1 MLVKITE
8 LLNLMVYG
16 MLAGQ
21 PLFYF
26 LAMGKATKKLRPS
39 SYTELRNHLNDILEI
54 NMRILY
60 YSVLF
65 TSIGWFICTLTIH
78 SHLQFFTSMVALAAL
93 SVDMFFL
100 FKGDIPVNNIIKT
113 WTPENYPADWEIY
126 RKKWFVFF
134 HRRQVAILAGFA
146 SLLLGAVFG

>member
-1 MLVKITE
+1 MLVKTTE

-21 PLFYF
+21 PLFYL
-26 LAMGKATKKLRPS
+26 LALGKATKKLRPS
-39 SYTELRNHLNDILEI
+39 SYTELRNHLNNILEV

-60 YSVLF
+60 YTVLL
-65 TSIGWFICTLTIH
+65 TSTGWFICTLTIH
-78 SHLQFFTSMVALAAL
+78 SRLQLLSSTIALAAL
-93 SVDMFFL
+93 CVDMFFL

-113 WTPENYPADWEIY
+113 WTPDNYPADWEAY
-126 RKKWFVFF
+126 RRKWFVFF
-134 HRRQVAILAGFA
+134 HRRQAATLTGFA

>member
-8 LLNLMVYG
+8 LLNLTAYG
-16 MLAGQ
+16 VLASQ
-21 PLFYF
+21 PVFYL

-60 YSVLF
+60 YTVLL
-65 TSIGWFICTLTIH
+65 TSIGWFICTLIIH
-78 SHLQFFTSMVALAAL
+78 SNLLFLTSLIALAAL
-93 SVDMFFL
+93 FVDMFFL
-100 FKGDIPVNNIIKT
+100 FKGDIPINNIIKT
-113 WTPENYPADWEIY
+113 WTPENYPADWETH

-134 HRRQVAILAGFA
+134 RRRQVAILAGFA